1 MASSKTSGRLNAPDE
16 LKDGQAWGDL
26 EGKFEAF
33 DEVKWSDLKAKSDA
47 AAKKE
52 AANRSRAIE
61 DDELV
66 QEENGEM
73 LEDYKV
79 PNLKLRMDICTNFP
93 IIVRKCPDRDVERYA
108 LEWNRKQYDCFRQT
122 TSTTMESHMHFDY
135 HTVWR
140 LIYSLRLKHTLYKI
154 EAPRS
159 KEEICVIAMQAAP
172 LSEAV
177 IRSTKQFMLFKGV
190 QVPSVKGFPE
200 CEALRT
206 PPSAKASVSA
216 KPSAAEPK
224 AATPKAEAPA
234 KHNKHNTR
242 HNNHGNHR
250 NHRTRNNRGS
260 GSASAASSIPY
271 VTRISQVEDMFP
283 VKIYYDRDRDYHLV
297 DVDMEKTR
305 RWAEHYRMP
314 LREYGPDMERKLIAV
329 LKHSDAWVVY
339 EPKGANDRYIAV
351 LKLRR

>member
-1 MASSKTSGRLNAPDE
+1 MNAPDE
-16 LKDGQAWGDL
+16 LKGGQAWGDL

-33 DEVKWSDLKAKSDA
+33 DEVKWSDLKAKSEA

-73 LEDYKV
+73 LQDYKV

-190 QVPSVKGFPE
+190 QIPSVKGFPE

-206 PPSAKASVSA
+206 PPSAKAKA
-216 KPSAAEPK
+216 KAATPK

-234 KHNKHNTR
+234 KHTTR

-260 GSASAASSIPY
+260 GAASSIPY

-297 DVDMEKTR
+297 DVDLEKTR

>member
-1 MASSKTSGRLNAPDE
+1 MNAPEE
-16 LKDGQAWGDL
+16 LKGGQAWGDL

-33 DEVKWSDLKAKSDA
+33 DEVKWSDLKAKSEA

-52 AANRSRAIE
+52 AANRARALE

-73 LEDYKV
+73 LQDYKV
-79 PNLKLRMDICTNFP
+79 PNLQLRMDICTNFP
-93 IIVRKCPDRDVERYA
+93 IVVRKCPDRDVERYA

-122 TSTTMESHMHFDY
+122 TATTMESHMHFDY

-177 IRSTKQFMLFKGV
+177 IRSTKQFMLTKGV
-190 QVPSVKGFPE
+190 QIPSVKGFPE

-206 PPSAKASVSA
+206 PPSS
-216 KPSAAEPK
+216 PK
-224 AATPKAEAPA
+224 AATPKAAAEPKAPTPKA
-234 KHNKHNTR
+234 AAEPKAPTPKAAAAKHNTR
-242 HNNHGNHR
+242 HNNHKNHR

-260 GSASAASSIPY
+260 GSASASSSVPY
-271 VTRISQVEDMFP
+271 VSRISQVEDMFP
-283 VKIYYDRDRDYHLV
+283 VKIYYDRERDYHLV
-297 DVDMEKTR
+297 DVDLEKAR